1 MEATM
6 KTHRLGYLR
15 AGAAALALAWLAAS
29 AGVTYAA
36 DSVDMAAA
44 KKEGKVVWYTSTPV
58 KTAQKI
64 ANMFEQDSGIKVEL
78 FRSGGSAILS
88 RFMKEYDAKRIAADL
103 LTTSDPA
110 AADAMTKKGMFVAF
124 KPKDFDKIPDAA
136 KDPNGYH
143 VAQRLNMITI
153 FAREDKVAAKDMPAK
168 WTDLTDAKYKGK
180 LVMSDPSFTSL
191 QLTVVGTLAKKLGWS
206 YYENLRKNDIMV
218 VQGNEQILDNLKR
231 GERLIAAGALD
242 SYAADARA
250 QGHKIKSIYP
260 SDGMFVIPSPTSIIK
275 GSPNPNAAK
284 AFAEYMLSKKVQEV
298 FPEDGGY
305 AARTD
310 VAPPKGNPD
319 IKSLN
324 ILNVDYAA
332 LEKDSAAIKAKFNE
346 VFQ

>member
-1 MEATM
+1 MNA
-6 KTHRLGYLR
+6 HRLGFLR
-15 AGAAALALAWLAAS
+15 VGAAALALAWLTAS
-29 AGVTYAA
+29 AGIAHAA
-36 DSVDMAAA
+36 DAVDMAAA
-44 KKEGKVVWYTSTPV
+44 KKEGKVVWYTSTPI

-88 RFMKEYDAKRIAADL
+88 RFMKEYDAKRVAADV

-153 FAREDKVAAKDMPAK
+153 FAREDKVTAKDMPAK
-168 WTDLTDAKYKGK
+168 WIDLTNAKYKGK

-206 YYENLRKNDIMV
+206 YYENLRKNDVMV

-260 SDGMFVIPSPTSIIK
+260 SDGMFVIPSPSSIIK

-284 AFAEYMLSKKVQEV
+284 AFAEYMLTKKVQEV

-319 IKSLN
+319 INSLN
-324 ILNVDYAA
+324 ILKVDYAA
-332 LEKDSAAIKAKFNE
+332 LEKESAAIKSKFNE

>member
-1 MEATM
+1 M
-6 KTHRLGYLR
+6 KTRLGFIWT
-15 AGAAALALAWLAAS
+15 AAAALALVCFGAS
-29 AGVTYAA
+29 AGRAA
-36 DSVDMAAA
+36 DAVDMAAA
-44 KKEGKVVWYTSTPV
+44 KKEGKVVWYTSTPI

-64 ANMFEQDSGIKVEL
+64 ANLFETDSGIKVEL

-88 RFMKEYDAKRIAADL
+88 RFMQEYDAKRIAADV

-110 AADAMTKKGMFVAF
+110 AADAMAKKGMFVAF

-136 KDPNGYH
+136 KDADGYH

-153 FAREDKVAAKDMPAK
+153 FAREDKVAASDMPAK
-168 WTDLTDAKYKGK
+168 WTDLTNAKYKGK

-191 QLTVVGTLAKKLGWS
+191 QLTVVGTLAKKLGWT
-206 YYENLRKNDIMV
+206 YYENLRKNDVMV

-260 SDGMFVIPSPTSIIK
+260 ADGMFVIPSPTSIIK

-284 AFAEYMLSKKVQEV
+284 AFAEFMISKKVQEV

-310 VAPPKGNPD
+310 VAPPEGNPD
-319 IKSLN
+319 LN
-324 ILNVDYAA
+324 TLNMLAVDYGA
-332 LEKDSAAIKAKFNE
+332 LEKESTAIKNKFNE

>member
-6 KTHRLGYLR
+6 KTRRLGFLFV
-15 AGAAALALAWLAAS
+15 GAAAVGLAWLVNGAGS
-29 AGVTYAA
+29 AYAA
-36 DSVDMAAA
+36 DAVDMAAA
-44 KKEGKVVWYTSTPV
+44 KKEGKVVWYTSTPI

-64 ANMFEQDSGIKVEL
+64 ANLFETDSGIKVEL

-110 AADAMTKKGMFVAF
+110 AAEAMAKKGMFVNF
-124 KPKDFDKIPDAA
+124 KPKGFETIPDAA
-136 KDPNGYH
+136 KAANGSH
-143 VAQRLNMITI
+143 VAQRLNMITL
-153 FAREDKVAAKDMPAK
+153 FAREDKVAAKDIPAK
-168 WTDLTDAKYKGK
+168 WTDLTNAKYKGK

-242 SYAADARA
+242 SYAADARS
-250 QGHKIKSIYP
+250 QGHKIKSIFP
-260 SDGMFVIPSPTSIIK
+260 ADGMFVIPSPTSIIK

-284 AFAEYMLSKKVQEV
+284 AFAEFMISKKVQEV

-310 VAPPKGNPD
+310 VAPPEGNPD
-319 IKSLN
+319 IKTLN

-332 LEKDSAAIKAKFNE
+332 LEKESAAIKTKFNE